1 MVSLVHPGNPV
12 ILGQHRMSVRG
23 TQFTTPAD
31 GNIVKLGHKRM
42 VNTYAVVSRPEDTF
56 SQGLARGVPLS
67 VQARS
72 RWRLWKD
79 GVLGKGRGY
88 QWDGPRFTAAFE

>member
-42 VNTYAVVSRPEDTF
+42 VNTYAVVSCPEDTF
-56 SQGLARGVPLS
+56 S
-67 VQARS
+67 
-72 RWRLWKD
+72 
-79 GVLGKGRGY
+79 
-88 QWDGPRFTAAFE
+88 